1 MPAKSLLI
9 AFMLCISGIVFS
21 QTEIYTI
28 YLKNGSTYKGMVVEK
43 IPGETIT
50 IQTAENEKL
59 KLSYDDI
66 QKITLTEAL
75 EKNEYAK
82 TDSIQPYRYKRRGFI
97 NYTEVSFSKGYGEV
111 GNAGS
116 NNKNTDRSFGI
127 RTVNGFQF
135 SEHISVGL
143 GIGLEKYINVLLVP
157 VTFDL
162 RFTFKKGKTSPTL
175 NINAGGAPNI
185 KGVKEG
191 GGFVVNPSFGIKT
204 YVSRKTAFFF
214 NVGYKIQQNSYDYQ
228 TGISG
233 QTISFSS
240 ALNFVTF
247 SAGLAF

>member
-1 MPAKSLLI
+1 MSTKSLLI
-9 AFMLCISGIVFS
+9 IFMLCISGIVFS

-28 YLKNGSTYKGMVVEK
+28 YLKNGSTYKGTLVEK

-50 IQTAENEKL
+50 IKTAENEEL
-59 KLSYDDI
+59 KLSYDEI
-66 QKITLTEAL
+66 QKITTTEAL
-75 EKNEYAK
+75 KENENVK
-82 TDSIQPYRYKRRGFI
+82 PDSIQPYRYKRRGFI
-97 NYTEVSFSKGYGEV
+97 NYTEISFSKGFGEV
-111 GNAGS
+111 GNGGS
-116 NNKNTDRSFGI
+116 NNTNIDRSFGI

-135 SEHISVGL
+135 SEYLSVGL
-143 GIGLEKYINVLLVP
+143 GIGLEKYISALLVP

-214 NVGYKIQQNSYDYQ
+214 NVGYKIQQDSYNYQ
-228 TGISG
+228 TGIYS
-233 QTISFSS
+233 QTISYS
-240 ALNFVTF
+240 ALLKFVTF